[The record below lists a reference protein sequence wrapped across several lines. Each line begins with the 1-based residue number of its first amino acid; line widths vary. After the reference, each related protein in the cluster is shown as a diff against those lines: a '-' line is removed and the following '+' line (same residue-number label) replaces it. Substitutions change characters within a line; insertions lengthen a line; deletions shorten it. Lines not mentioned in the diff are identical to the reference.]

1 MKGIRLL
8 ALLGA
13 LGMTAV
19 ADAQAQVQ
27 FEVTPV
33 AGGTFFLADPPD
45 RFALDRTSG
54 PATIIQNGAFDDA
67 WTLGI
72 NAGVRLNERWGIEG
86 MFTWLPTKLGATSG
100 LASKADVNGYMY
112 GITGLYYIPLHAR
125 FMPFVGLG
133 VGGETF
139 DYDNATIETE
149 TELQGN
155 GVIGLYVP
163 LYEMVGLRLEVRDC
177 IARFDSGVSNVDN
190 AWENDLMTTVGISFR
205 FPRR

>member
-1 MKGIRLL
+1 MKRIRVL

-13 LGMTAV
+13 VAMTAV
-19 ADAQAQVQ
+19 GEAQAQVQ

-33 AGGTFFLADPPD
+33 AGGTFFLADPPNQF
-45 RFALDRTSG
+45 RLGRTAG
-54 PATIIQNGAFDDA
+54 PATIVQNGEFEDA

-86 MFTWLPTKLGATSG
+86 MFSWLPTKLAATSG
-100 LASKADVNGYMY
+100 LANEADVNGYMY
-112 GITGLYYIPLHAR
+112 GVTGLYYIPLHER

-149 TELQGN
+149 SELMGN
-155 GVIGLYVP
+155 AVVGLYVP
-163 LYEMVGLRLEVRDC
+163 LYESMGLRLEVRDC
-177 IARFDSGVSNVDN
+177 IARFKSGVAGVGNS
-190 AWENDLMTTVGISFR
+190 WENDLMTTAGISFR
-205 FPRR
+205 FPRS